1 MILADTVARILGEA
15 PVGAIISFIGV
26 PYFLYLVKRGRTI

>member
-26 PYFLYLVKRGRTI
+26 PYSYT

>member
-15 PVGAIISFIGV
+15 PGSDYFIIGV
-26 PYFLYLVKRGRTI
+26 PYSYT